1 MSAAH
6 FLRMAPAAL
15 LLGLPATALAQSASP
30 SASPSPLTQAAPS
43 AASTPTPLPPGIF
56 LTTTD
61 LSIGTAAGKAITFPV
76 DVLNN
81 TSNVERI
88 HLADTAPQNWQPVL
102 QDGSNNVT
110 ELQLLPGKDKSITFQ
125 VTPPADAP
133 HAQQSLTVKGS
144 TDDGLSSSLDLNVD
158 INGQT
163 SSGLAVTTNY
173 PNLRGAAATK
183 FEFSLSVANNT
194 GKDNTFGLS
203 ATSPSNDWQVF
214 FQQTASQTQISSLAV
229 KSGSTQSVNLEATS
243 PEGAKPGDYPINVD
257 VTDDSGDDAKVALK
271 VTIVGAY
278 KMALNTPDQ
287 QFSGGAT
294 AGQPTTITLLVQNTG
309 NAALQNVG
317 LSVSNVPNGWN
328 VKFQP
333 ATLDSIDP
341 GSTSQVQ
348 ASVTP
353 AGNTAAG
360 DYVINFQ
367 ANGQQANVDKD
378 YRLTVQTANPI
389 LGYAGIGVAVVLVGA
404 AVWLFRSQSMG
415 APVGPGT

>member
-1 MSAAH
+1 
-6 FLRMAPAAL
+6 MAPAAVL
-15 LLGLPATALAQSASP
+15 LLGLPAAALAQSASP
-30 SASPSPLTQAAPS
+30 SASPSPYTPPAPS
-43 AASTPTPLPPGIF
+43 ATATPVPLPPGIF

-88 HLADTAPQNWQPVL
+88 HLDDSAPKNWEPVL
-102 QDGSNNVT
+102 KDGSNDVT
-110 ELQLLPGKDKSITFQ
+110 ELQLLPGKDQSITFQ

-133 HAQQSLTVKGS
+133 HTQQSLSVKGT
-144 TDDGLSSSLDLNVD
+144 TDDGLSSNLDLSVD
-158 INGQT
+158 ITGQT
-163 SSGLAVTTNY
+163 TSGLAVTTDY

-203 ATSPSNDWQVF
+203 ASAPSNDWQVY

-229 KSGSTQSVNLEATS
+229 KSGSTQSVNLEVTS
-243 PEGAKPGDYPINVD
+243 PDSAKPGDFPINVD
-257 VTDDSGDDAKVALK
+257 VTDDAGDDAKVALK
-271 VTIVGAY
+271 VTIVGNY
-278 KMALNTPDQ
+278 KMALNTPGQ
-287 QFSGGAT
+287 QFAGGAT
-294 AGQPTTITLLVQNTG
+294 AGQPATITLLVQNTG
-309 NAALQNVG
+309 NAPLQNVG
-317 LSVSNVPNGWN
+317 LSAGDVPNGWN

-333 ATLDSIDP
+333 ATLNNIDP

-367 ANGQQANVDKD
+367 ASAPQASVDKD

-389 LGYAGIGVAVVLVGA
+389 LGWAGVGVAIVLVGA
-404 AVWLFRSQSMG
+404 AVWLFRSQSLN
-415 APVGPGT
+415 AR